1 MALLTILRHQAN
13 YFFYLSLAE
22 ESGFNAAAY
31 YGVVPLDSVWHDQLQ
46 KALDATSDTLQI
58 IESIAATQQNA
69 NHSQLW
75 EQSGRLLYSLLPGTC
90 QQAIRHLPPH
100 IPLVLATND
109 PELPWELLHDGTAHL
124 ALQRPLGRQLLTAQL
139 PTASS
144 IVPSHRHTFLFI
156 SNPTGDLPEADN
168 EALALM
174 DAFDS
179 LADIFEAKFLG
190 RSQAT
195 RLNVREAL
203 ASGRYDLIHYSGHA
217 RPGALLLADGELAAA
232 EIQHTLRGKPFIFL
246 NACRSARNKDS
257 ASPLP
262 YSNQATQDMATAF
275 ILGGASGFIGTLW
288 PVFDDR
294 SRTFAEKF
302 YNHARQ
308 GLSVGQALQQTRL
321 HTNPDPLWAAF
332 VLVGD
337 PNLTLIRT
345 TGHEKRTMTAL
356 VVTLA
361 GLPALYEKVGLE
373 TAVHIE
379 NQLKDHLSQ
388 IIYRYG
394 GTIMDSP
401 IHHVAAYFGLQTSHE
416 DDTEHAARAAID
428 IQTSLHSFL
437 EQHLPAYAS
446 QLTLQA
452 GLCTGRVMSSHL
464 YTSSGRKLQVA
475 GPIADRANV
484 LAANASP
491 GNILLDEASYRQ
503 LHHLFDLVAITPKQD
518 SQPLYRLLGARAE
531 AGGQAMLV
539 GRQAELAQLRGWWQ
553 EALAG
558 QARVVSIMGAA
569 GLGKTYLVQAWAEEL
584 TEQSHRWLIATCH
597 VYDQDVSYA
606 LLAQIIRQL
615 ARITA
620 DDSVNAIRHKLDKLV
635 AAALSHSTSAQTE
648 RQQEGVALLGQVLGL
663 PVTVKSIETLEANLR
678 QRLVATICQAI
689 LAQQAQQIPL
699 VLLLD
704 DVHWADEA
712 SLAILGEM
720 LETLGWERLLVLV
733 LHRSAW
739 AFPWPGWSHYR
750 HLPLAE
756 LTEADQ
762 NALFVHLLEAQEI
775 PAATRSAILTG
786 TGGNPFFMAEVVHA
800 FRENP
805 STYLVAE
812 DAALSVPDKV
822 ESVIQARLDRLTTS
836 AQIVLRV
843 AAVLGQTFDHR
854 LLELVVDQATRHTHL
869 EEGLRELLR
878 QQVLLR
884 TGWPE
889 TTYQFRHSLIHQVAY
904 EHLLSRFRRTQ
915 HRLAAQSLRRLYG
928 DQAADHLEQ
937 IAHHYSHSD
946 DRVNSI
952 YYGLQA
958 GQRAAQRWAN
968 RTALTWYERVL
979 VYLES
984 FVETPVTE
992 SEREQGVTA
1001 VQLQQWRVAAL
1012 TGQGEVLVMVG
1023 EYEMAVTSYQQALAL
1038 VTDNPVFSIQQQ
1050 ADLLHSLAVA
1060 YHDYGAFVEAQEWLA
1075 EGLRLLSKEKG
1086 GEIGRLYVWQG
1097 ILHYRLGCLH
1107 EGLEACEQGISILK
1121 ETANQHDLAQA
1132 YNLQGILYRTL
1143 GDPQLALAAHEQS
1156 VALYEENQYLP
1167 GLERAYTNLGVV
1179 CEDLGRWD
1187 ETLLYFFKS
1196 RELSERIG
1204 DERRRLASHINL
1216 AEIYYLKGSL
1226 DESVETVHKVLP
1238 LSERLHLPEYQM
1250 LALMILGK
1258 VALKRDDL
1266 GRATGFLEAS
1276 YTLCQQLRSKIY
1288 LPEIARHLAK
1298 LYLKQDDLK
1307 RALETAEA
1315 GLSLVQATGSREL
1328 GQCQRTV
1335 GEIYLVWE
1343 RWQESLQQLQ
1353 QSLAL
1358 LQEQGN
1364 LHEVGL
1370 TWRVLAE
1377 YHQAQLAQG
1386 GSATEHRSEGLAAC
1400 ERAVTIFRQLGAV
1413 LDLAEAE
1420 ALCHALRTR
1429 TVTE

>member
-1 MALLTILRHQAN
+1 MALLTILRHQTN
-13 YFFYLSLAE
+13 YFFYLSLAK
-22 ESGFNAAAY
+22 ESGSDTAAY
-31 YGVVPLDSVWHDQLQ
+31 YGVVPLDPVWHDQLQ

-58 IESIAATQQNA
+58 IESVAATQQNP
-69 NHSQLW
+69 NQSQLW

-217 RPGALLLADGELAAA
+217 RPGALLLADGELTAA
-232 EIQHTLRGKPFIFL
+232 EIQHTLRGQPFIFL

-294 SRTFAEKF
+294 SRAFAEKF

-394 GTIMDSP
+394 GMSMDSP
-401 IHHVAAYFGLQTSHE
+401 THRVAAYFGLQTSHE
-416 DDTEHAARAAID
+416 DNAEHAARAAMD
-428 IQTSLHSFL
+428 IQASLHSFL
-437 EQHLPAYAS
+437 EEHLPGYAS

-539 GRQAELAQLRGWWQ
+539 GRQAELALLRGWWQ

-733 LHRSAW
+733 LHRPAW

-762 NALFVHLLEAQEI
+762 NALLVHLLEAQEI

-812 DAALSVPDKV
+812 DAVISVPDKV

-992 SEREQGVTA
+992 SEREQGATA

-1012 TGQGEVLVMVG
+1012 TGQGDLLVTMG
-1023 EYEMAVTSYQQALAL
+1023 AYETAVACYQQALTL
-1038 VTDNPVFSIQQQ
+1038 VTNNPVFSIQQQ

-1060 YHDYGAFVEAQEWLA
+1060 YHDYGAFAEAQERLA
-1075 EGLRLLSKEKG
+1075 EGLWLLQGQGG
-1086 GEIGRLYVWQG
+1086 GEIGRLYIRQG
-1097 ILHYRLGCLH
+1097 ILHYRAGHLH
-1107 EGLEACEQGISILK
+1107 EGLAACEQGIASL
-1121 ETANQHDLAQA
+1121 EQTNNQRDLAQA
-1132 YNLQGILYRTL
+1132 YNLQGILYRAL

-1179 CEDLGRWD
+1179 YQDLGQWD
-1187 ETLLYFFKS
+1187 ETAHYFLLS
-1196 RELSERIG
+1196 QELSERTG
-1204 DERRRLASHINL
+1204 EERRRVAVYVNL
-1216 AEIYYLKGSL
+1216 AEIYYLRGELEEAIQTGKQGL
-1226 DESVETVHKVLP
+1226 Q
-1238 LSERLHLPEYQM
+1238 LSQTFGFQEYQE
-1250 LALMILGK
+1250 LALINIGK
-1258 VALKRDDL
+1258 AYLKRDDL
-1266 GRATGFLEAS
+1266 SQASDYLEES
-1276 YTLCQQLRSKIY
+1276 FVICEQLQSDVHR
-1288 LPEIARHLAK
+1288 PEILRLLAELYTRTQNPHKALPLAQEALQLTLQTKHREIGQAQRTLALVYRELGQLINAQDHLEK
-1298 LYLKQDDLK
+1298 SLVIFERQYNPYEK
-1307 RALETAEA
+1307 
-1315 GLSLVQATGSREL
+1315 GLSLVEMALLYQAQVEAGHPLEEISSPRQTYCKQAIQLFRRL
-1328 GQCQRTV
+1328 GATWDLQRAH
-1335 GEIYLVWE
+1335 EIYQKLNKD
-1343 RWQESLQQLQ
+1343 SY
-1353 QSLAL
+1353 
-1358 LQEQGN
+1358 
-1364 LHEVGL
+1364 VG
-1370 TWRVLAE
+1370 
-1377 YHQAQLAQG
+1377 
-1386 GSATEHRSEGLAAC
+1386 
-1400 ERAVTIFRQLGAV
+1400 
-1413 LDLAEAE
+1413 
-1420 ALCHALRTR
+1420 
-1429 TVTE
+1429 